1 MDAARRD
8 VDRVIVT
15 LNITDNVLTL
25 TPVTLRVSMNGRFLG
40 NIAVAPGN
48 VVKVG
53 NFPLNPPFVNPSG
66 GSRREGENVYNKATQ

>member
-1 MDAARRD
+1 
-8 VDRVIVT
+8 VT

-25 TPVTLRVSMNGRFLG
+25 TPVTLKVSMNGRVLG
-40 NIAVAPGN
+40 NIVVAPGN

-53 NFPLNPPFVNPSG
+53 NFVLNPAFVNPFG